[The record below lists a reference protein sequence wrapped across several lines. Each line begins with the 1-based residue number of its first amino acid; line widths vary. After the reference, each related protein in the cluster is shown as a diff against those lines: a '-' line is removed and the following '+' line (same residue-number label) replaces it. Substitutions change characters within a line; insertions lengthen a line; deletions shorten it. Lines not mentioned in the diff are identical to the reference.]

1 MKRLAAIIV
10 ACLIAIPSVTFGPS
24 SRVARADAPRYTSVP
39 LDSLP
44 LEDSD
49 SSGARIITGQNPD
62 QYRDTTL
69 NSGVQLP
76 ADCQT
81 GTATFRLHGKYD
93 ELSGVIYDT
102 YNDSTDAGLSFVI
115 YDSSD
120 PANKRVLYSTTV
132 HGLDQTHFSVRVRGV
147 DYLSLFSNYSGGCG
161 SWPLDIVA
169 TLSIGTLPPTAVVSR
184 YPAANAG
191 VPANS
196 KVLVGW
202 QPFLGATNYLFHVWV
217 VNTDASATITAKT
230 PLAFSATAY
239 HSTKYTWDDTGFP
252 TGAYQ
257 YALLPLDA
265 KGKALA
271 GWSAPTQITIAS

>member
-1 MKRLAAIIV
+1 VRKHRAIRLSPWTR
-10 ACLIAIPSVTFGPS
+10 CPF
-24 SRVARADAPRYTSVP
+24 VP

-44 LEDSD
+44 LLDSE
-49 SSGARIITGQNPD
+49 SSNAHILTIQNPGH
-62 QYRDTTL
+62 YRATTL
-69 NSGVQLP
+69 NSGVQLGGCDGNN
-76 ADCQT
+76 AA
-81 GTATFRLHGKYD
+81 TATFRLHGKYD
-93 ELSGVIYDT
+93 ELSGIIYYEYTDT
-102 YNDSTDAGLSFVI
+102 SHSLPFVI
-115 YDSSD
+115 YDNGD
-120 PANKRVLYSTTV
+120 PAYKRVLYSATV
-132 HGLDQTHFSVRVRGV
+132 NGLDQKSFRVRVRGV
-147 DYLSLFSNYSGGCG
+147 DYLSLFGNGNTCDAN
-161 SWPLDIVA
+161 LDVVA
-169 TLSIGTLPPTAVVSR
+169 TLSIGTLPPTTVVSR

-202 QPFLGATNYLFHVWV
+202 QPFPGASNYLFHVWV

>member
-10 ACLIAIPSVTFGPS
+10 ACLIAILSVTLGPS
-24 SRVARADAPRYTSVP
+24 SRIARADAPRYTSVA

-44 LEDSD
+44 LVQGSY
-49 SSGARIITGQNPD
+49 AHILTIQNPGH
-62 QYRDTTL
+62 YRDMTL
-69 NSGVQLP
+69 NSGVQLGG
-76 ADCQT
+76 CNT
-81 GTATFRLHGKYD
+81 STATFGLHGKYD
-93 ELSGVIYDT
+93 ELSGTIYDENT
-102 YNDSTDAGLSFVI
+102 NSDDSVPFVI

-120 PANKRVLYSTTV
+120 SANKRVLYSATV
-132 HGLDQTHFSVRVRGV
+132 HGLDQKIFRVPVRGV
-147 DYLSLFSNYSGGCG
+147 DYLSLFEGDCG
-161 SWPLDIVA
+161 SALDIVA
-169 TLSIGTLPPTAVVSR
+169 TLSIGSLPPTTVVSR
-184 YPAANAG
+184 YPAVNAG

-202 QPFLGATNYLFHVWV
+202 QPFPGATNYLFHVWV
-217 VNTDASATITAKT
+217 VNMDASATITAKT

-271 GWSAPTQITIAS
+271 GWSAPMQITIAS

>member
-10 ACLIAIPSVTFGPS
+10 ACLIAIPGVTFGPN
-24 SRVARADAPRYTSVP
+24 SRIARADVPRYTSVS

-44 LEDSD
+44 LVQSD
-49 SSGARIITGQNPD
+49 SYNASILNVQNPSH
-62 QYRDTTL
+62 YRDMTL
-69 NSGVQLP
+69 NSGVRLSF
-76 ADCQT
+76 DNCQASAI
-81 GTATFRLHGKYD
+81 ATFHLQRKYD
-93 ELSGVIYDT
+93 ELSGIIYNEDNDT
-102 YNDSTDAGLSFVI
+102 STSASFTVT
-115 YDSSD
+115 DSSD
-120 PANKRVLYSTTV
+120 PTQKRSIYST
-132 HGLDQTHFSVRVRGV
+132 HIKGLAHTPFHVQVRGV
-147 DYLSLFSNYSGGCG
+147 DYISLLLGGFGCSFALST
-161 SWPLDIVA
+161 VA
-169 TLSIGTLPPTAVVSR
+169 TLSIGSLPPTTVVSR

-202 QPFLGATNYLFHVWV
+202 QPFPGASNYLFHVWV

-252 TGAYQ
+252 IGTYQ

>member
-1 MKRLAAIIV
+1 MKQLAAIII

-24 SRVARADAPRYTSVP
+24 SRIARAAAPRYTSVP

-44 LEDSD
+44 LVDSD
-49 SSGARIITGQNPD
+49 SSGGSILTVQNPGH
-62 QYRDTTL
+62 YRDITL
-69 NSGVQLP
+69 NSGVQLDHGGCGGSP
-76 ADCQT
+76 
-81 GTATFRLHGKYD
+81 TATFRLHGTYD
-93 ELSGVIYDT
+93 ELSGTIYNT
-102 YNDSTDAGLSFVI
+102 NNYSNETPPFVI

-120 PANKRVLYSTTV
+120 PAHKRALYNATLN
-132 HGLDQTHFSVRVRGV
+132 GLDQRRFSVRVRGV
-147 DYLSLFSNYSGGCG
+147 DYLTLSELGGC
-161 SWPLDIVA
+161 DQVYIVA
-169 TLSIGTLPPTAVVSR
+169 TLSIGSLPPTAVVSR

-202 QPFLGATNYLFHVWV
+202 NAFPGATNYLFHVWV
-217 VNTDASATITAKT
+217 INTDASATITAKT

>member
-1 MKRLAAIIV
+1 MKRLTAIIV

-24 SRVARADAPRYTSVP
+24 SRIARADAPRYTSVP

-44 LEDSD
+44 LVSD
-49 SSGARIITGQNPD
+49 SNNASILTVQNPGH
-62 QYRDTTL
+62 YRDLTL
-69 NSGVQLP
+69 NSGVELSQGGCGGT
-76 ADCQT
+76 A
-81 GTATFRLHGKYD
+81 TATFRLHGTYD
-93 ELSGVIYDT
+93 ELSGTIYYTQSVAYGARLVIYD
-102 YNDSTDAGLSFVI
+102 N
-115 YDSSD
+115 SD
-120 PANKRVLYSTTV
+120 PAHQRALYNTTLNGLVQKR
-132 HGLDQTHFSVRVRGV
+132 FSVRVRGV
-147 DYLSLFSNYSGGCG
+147 DYLTLSAPGGCG
-161 SWPLDIVA
+161 SVDVVA
-169 TLSIGTLPPTAVVSR
+169 TLSIGSLPPTTVVSR
-184 YPAANAG
+184 YPTANAG

-202 QPFLGATNYLFHVWV
+202 NAFPGATNYLFHVWV

-239 HSTKYTWDDTGFP
+239 HSTRYTWDDTGFP
-252 TGAYQ
+252 TGTYQ